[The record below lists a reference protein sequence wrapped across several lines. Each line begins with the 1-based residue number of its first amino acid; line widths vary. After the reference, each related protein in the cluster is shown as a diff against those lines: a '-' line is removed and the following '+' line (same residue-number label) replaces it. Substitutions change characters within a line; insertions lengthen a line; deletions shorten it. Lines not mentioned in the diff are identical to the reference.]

1 MTIHES
7 REFTK
12 IVIFGEELGFVKEL
26 PDFVCPHGG
35 ERGKGAPQGNIGH
48 RPETHQLDLKRCL
61 FILNALIFESRVE
74 GGIPSLAAAPVGPDT
89 CPWASASAASIAFFS
104 SEGGILK

>member
-1 MTIHES
+1 MQLGGHIKSHIINVLVRMAIHES

-12 IVIFGEELGFVKEL
+12 IVIFWGGIRFVKDL

-35 ERGKGAPQGNIGH
+35 ERWKGASQGNIGD

-89 CPWASASAASIAFFS
+89 CP
-104 SEGGILK
+104 